1 MNPNTQKKAIAGNTV
16 YTIGAGLLMNGVLQ
30 IIVYPLLNR
39 HMGSEP
45 LGNLLFIMG
54 LTAIIT
60 PSIGQAL
67 NTSRLVV
74 RRTEPVSNGD
84 YNTMLLVY
92 GSIGAVIALLI
103 AGAMGQGTLGGIFGA
118 AATFAL
124 ILLMVFRYYGDV
136 EFRLNLNYR
145 NYFIYYA
152 ILTAGYLIGFG
163 LYFITGIWYLIF
175 VTGEA
180 MAICYLVLRGTIF
193 KNFLKTSDAFRVAV
207 TRGTFLIFSY
217 VITNLTLNID
227 RLVLKMLIDDLAVTQ
242 YYVVSLIGKTMV
254 LLVAPINTIIISYLT
269 KRKENLDR
277 KQYMMFV
284 GGGLL
289 VSLVFFLGAEIATP
303 IFLMLFYGN
312 LYESVRGL
320 ITIVNASQILGLLSA
335 YIFIVV
341 LTFTEEKWQ
350 MILQTIHL
358 IIISLLVFF
367 MTRGGDLQGFS
378 IAVLMA
384 NTIRVITVIT
394 FGLFRVGKS
403 RTDAGTPRR
412 S

>member
-1 MNPNTQKKAIAGNTV
+1 MDPNSQKKVIAGNTV

-30 IIVYPLLNR
+30 IVVYPLLNR

-74 RRTEPVSNGD
+74 RRTENVSNGD
-84 YNTMLLVY
+84 YNLMLLVY
-92 GSIGAVIALLI
+92 GSVGAIIALLI
-103 AGAMGQGTLGGIFGA
+103 ATAVGQGTLGGAAGA
-118 AATFAL
+118 AATFFL

-152 ILTAGYLIGFG
+152 VLTAGYLIGFG
-163 LYFITGIWYLIF
+163 LYYVTGIWYLIF
-175 VTGEA
+175 VTGELA
-180 MAICYLVLRGTIF
+180 AILYLVFRGTVF
-193 KNFLKTSDAFRVAV
+193 KDFLKISDAFRAAA
-207 TRGTFLIFSY
+207 TRGTFLMFSY

-269 KRKENLDR
+269 KRKENLNR

-289 VSLVFFLGAEIATP
+289 VSLIFFLGAQIATP
-303 IFLMLFYGN
+303 IFVMLFYGN
-312 LYESVRGL
+312 LYDSVKSL

-341 LTFTEEKWQ
+341 LTFTNEKWQ
-350 MILQTIHL
+350 MILQAVHL
-358 IIISLLVFF
+358 IVISALVYA
-367 MTRGGDLQGFS
+367 MARGGDLYGFS
-378 IAVLMA
+378 VAVLLA
-384 NTIRVITVIT
+384 NTIRVVTVIT
-394 FGLFRVGKS
+394 FGLVRVGK
-403 RTDAGTPRR
+403 TD
-412 S
+412 SK

>member
-1 MNPNTQKKAIAGNTV
+1 MDPNSQKKVIAGNTV

-30 IIVYPLLNR
+30 IVVYPLLNR

-74 RRTEPVSNGD
+74 RRTENVSNGD
-84 YNTMLLVY
+84 YNLMLLVY
-92 GSIGAVIALLI
+92 GSVGAIIALLI
-103 AGAMGQGTLGGIFGA
+103 ATAVGQGTLGGAAGA
-118 AATFAL
+118 AATFFL

-152 ILTAGYLIGFG
+152 VLTAGYLIGFG
-163 LYFITGIWYLIF
+163 LYYVTGIWYLIF
-175 VTGEA
+175 VTGELA
-180 MAICYLVLRGTIF
+180 AILYLVFRGTVF
-193 KNFLKTSDAFRVAV
+193 KDFLKISDAFRAAA
-207 TRGTFLIFSY
+207 TRGTFLMFSY

-269 KRKENLDR
+269 KRKENLNR

-289 VSLVFFLGAEIATP
+289 VSLIFFLGAQIATP
-303 IFLMLFYGN
+303 LFVMLFYGN
-312 LYESVRGL
+312 LYDSVKSL

-341 LTFTEEKWQ
+341 LTFTNEKWQ
-350 MILQTIHL
+350 MILQAVHL
-358 IIISLLVFF
+358 IVISALVYA
-367 MTRGGDLQGFS
+367 MARGGDLYGFS
-378 IAVLMA
+378 VAVLLA
-384 NTIRVITVIT
+384 NTIRVVTVIT
-394 FGLFRVGKS
+394 FGLVRVGK
-403 RTDAGTPRR
+403 TD
-412 S
+412 SK